1 MDSTVTYNI
10 PYSIGVD
17 NLVVLD
23 STNITSVG
31 YSVTSDF
38 ADESDDYILKEIG
51 TEVDCSSTLFQE
63 DINYESK
70 H

>member
-51 TEVDCSSTLFQE
+51 TEVDYNSTLFQE
-63 DINYESK
+63 GINYESK